1 MPLRWPACRKA
12 VITSTSNAME
22 LPAVPAKMYTPNM
35 VEYQRKLRLIIQ
47 STAPKV
53 RQMANSGRLMN
64 DTRRI
69 QIVNSG
75 FPSLSWCEEK
85 RRSKTDAMIQK
96 AKKIIVRM
104 KNQWVLRYARLESR
118 FGARPGGMTI
128 QA

>member
-1 MPLRWPACRKA
+1 MPSRYPACRNA
-12 VITSTSNAME
+12 VITSTSNAIE

-75 FPSLSWCEEK
+75 FPSLSWREEK
-85 RRSKTDAMIQK
+85 RRNKREATIQK

-104 KNQWVLRYARLESR
+104 KNQ
-118 FGARPGGMTI
+118 
-128 QA
+128 

>member
-1 MPLRWPACRKA
+1 MPLRYPACRSA
-12 VITSTSNAME
+12 VITITSNAIE

-53 RQMANSGRLMN
+53 RQMANRGRLMN

-75 FPSLSWCEEK
+75 FPSLSWREEN
-85 RRSKTDAMIQK
+85 RRSKSDATIQK
-96 AKKIIVRM
+96 AKKMNARM
-104 KNQWVLRYARLESR
+104 RNQWVLRYARLESR
-118 FGARPGGMTI
+118 FGARPGGI
-128 QA
+128 SIH

>member
-1 MPLRWPACRKA
+1 
-12 VITSTSNAME
+12 
-22 LPAVPAKMYTPNM
+22 MYTPNM

-75 FPSLSWCEEK
+75 FPSLSWPAEK
-85 RRSKTDAMIQK
+85 RRSRRHATIQK
-96 AKKIIVRM
+96 PKKKTVRM
-104 KNQWVLRYARLESR
+104 KNQWKLRYARTEAR
-118 FGARPGGMTI
+118 FGARRGGMTI
-128 QA
+128 HA